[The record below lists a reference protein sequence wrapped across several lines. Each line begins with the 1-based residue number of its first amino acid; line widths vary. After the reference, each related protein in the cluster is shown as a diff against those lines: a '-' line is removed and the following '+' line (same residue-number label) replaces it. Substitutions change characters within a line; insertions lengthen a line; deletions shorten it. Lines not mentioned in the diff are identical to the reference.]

1 MELNNL
7 IYNSI
12 EWNKIYSN
20 EFNQDV
26 EDVYIENY
34 IALMKEIRVDIN
46 KWKDILCSWIGS

>member
-12 EWNKIYSN
+12 KWNKIYSN

-26 EDVYIENY
+26 KDVYIENY
-34 IALMKEIRVDIN
+34 KALMKEIRVHLN
-46 KWKDILCSWIGS
+46 KWKDILCS

>member
-7 IYNSI
+7 IYNSSK
-12 EWNKIYSN
+12 WNNIYSN

-26 EDVYIENY
+26 EDMYIENY

-46 KWKDILCSWIGS
+46 KWKDILCS

>member
-34 IALMKEIRVDIN
+34 IALMKEIRGDTN
-46 KWKDILCSWIGS
+46 R